1 MKKYLLYI
9 IVGFLFLGACKNKNV
24 SKESNLTVEGKIKG
38 LRLGTLVLKKLDRD
52 SIVSVD
58 SIKVNGNEAFVM
70 DTHIDAPQELL
81 LELPEIQDGKILFFA
96 APGDTIKIYTFLDN
110 FGVNPVIEGGKN
122 QAKLNEYQEMMKKFT
137 DKELDLFKQR
147 FDASKEGN
155 KKLAD
160 SLEEVTR
167 RIQKKK
173 QLYKLNFIFTNKD
186 LPIASYIALTNF
198 YNNKKALDTIYKVLD
213 EPVMKG
219 KYGKEIKKSLEK

>member
-1 MKKYLLYI
+1 MKKYLLYL
-9 IVGFLFLGACKNKNV
+9 IVGFLFFGACKNENKN
-24 SKESNLTVEGKIKG
+24 KESNLTVEGKIKG
-38 LRLGTLVLKKLDRD
+38 LRLGTLVLKKLDKD

-58 SIKVNGNEAFVM
+58 SIKVDGDEAFVM

-96 APGDTIKIYTFLDN
+96 APGDTIKVYTFLDS
-110 FGVNPVIEGGKN
+110 FGINPVIEGGKN

-147 FDASKEGN
+147 FDASKAGN

-160 SLEEVTR
+160 SLEEVSRKTL
-167 RIQKKK
+167 KKK

-186 LPIASYIALTNF
+186 LPIASYIAYTNF

-213 EPVMKG
+213 ESVKKG
-219 KYGKEIKKSLEK
+219 KYGREIEKLLK